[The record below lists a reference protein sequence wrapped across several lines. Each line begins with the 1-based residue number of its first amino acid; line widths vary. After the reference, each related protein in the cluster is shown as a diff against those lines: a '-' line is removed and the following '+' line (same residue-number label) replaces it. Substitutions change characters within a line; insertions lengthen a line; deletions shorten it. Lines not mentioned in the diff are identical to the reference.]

1 MSSLLLRG
9 YSAFASG
16 SHVSDW
22 CDADKVT
29 PEIAEF
35 NVTPDKKK
43 DSPIRRILAPRSRTS
58 NYYKTM
64 TSIRIVIRHKMALLG
79 SIVVCTTGNR

>member
-43 DSPIRRILAPRSRTS
+43 IRQSAEFLHRE
-58 NYYKTM
+58 
-64 TSIRIVIRHKMALLG
+64 
-79 SIVVCTTGNR
+79 VVQVTITRQ